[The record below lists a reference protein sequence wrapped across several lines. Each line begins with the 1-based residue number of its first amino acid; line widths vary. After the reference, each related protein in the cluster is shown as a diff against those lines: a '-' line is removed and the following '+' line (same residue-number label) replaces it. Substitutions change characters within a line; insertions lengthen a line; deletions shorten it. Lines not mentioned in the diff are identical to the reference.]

1 MLQGHAI
8 ITGIIVAVLLGA
20 AFVFYFR
27 LQGYSTLAFVC
38 LAAAIVVAIL
48 GFATAIIGKVV
59 SVIVVIVLAL
69 MVVAEI
75 PVLASSSG
83 NSDYTQR
90 YAIVL
95 GAKVNGTYPSNALLY
110 RLEGALDYL
119 ERNPSS
125 IAIVSGGQNDDEGIS
140 EAACM
145 RAWLIEHGIASDRI
159 VMEENSFSTKQN
171 LANSFEIIRSMG
183 GDPSRDVA
191 VVSSAYHLYRATLIA
206 QDLGASV
213 RTVSCECGVLPLAV
227 NYYIREAA
235 AVWACWLHAS
245 GI

>member
-8 ITGIIVAVLLGA
+8 ITGILVVAFLAA
-20 AFVFYFR
+20 AFVFYFL
-27 LQGYSTLAFVC
+27 LQGYSTLALVC
-38 LAAAIVVAIL
+38 VIAAIVIAIL
-48 GFATAIIGKVV
+48 GFATALIGKIVGIL
-59 SVIVVIVLAL
+59 VIIALAL
-69 MVVAEI
+69 LVVAEV

-83 NSDYTQR
+83 DSDCSQR

-95 GAKVNGTYPSNALLY
+95 GAKVNGKQPSNSLLY

-119 ERNPSS
+119 QRNPSS
-125 IAIVSGGQNDDEGIS
+125 IAIVSGGQNDDEQIS

-145 RAWLIEHGIASDRI
+145 RTWLMDHGIPSERI
-159 VMEENSFSTKQN
+159 VAEENSFSTKQN
-171 LANSFEIIRSMG
+171 LANSFAIVRSLG

-191 VVSSAYHLYRATLIA
+191 VVSSAYHLYRATLLA
-206 QDLGASV
+206 ENLGASV
-213 RTVSCECGVLPLAV
+213 KTVACDCGVLPLAV

-245 GI
+245 GV